1 MLTTHTFGTSAL
13 FAAQTMF
20 DLVGQIGPILC
31 YGKVGGAQ
39 IVVAARFGEFLRLES
54 TFAIAIHLRERERR
68 LRSQDEKLPLSQVT
82 ASKGEPRRGDS
93 SGFIRLGRVL
103 AHVTRY

>member
-31 YGKVGGAQ
+31 YGKVSGAQ
-39 IVVAARFGEFLRLES
+39 IIVTARNGELMRLKS

-68 LRSQDEKLPLSQVT
+68 LRAQDAKLPTVPIYRFQRR
-82 ASKGEPRRGDS
+82 ARRGDC